1 MLIGSSFLA
10 FNASALGRLVR
21 RDFVYDE
28 LPSLLEDILEN
39 KDVSDAIRWLPK
51 GHAQI
56 IIDIIDKVRS
66 V

>member
-10 FNASALGRLVR
+10 FTSALGRLVG

-51 GHAQI
+51 SHVQI